1 MSKFLLVITLVFITT
16 FVYAADEPEI
26 SPAII
31 QLEIRAAESDA
42 ERIRQEI
49 RANQLELQNM
59 QLRFPALQE
68 SVMQLS
74 DELKTVQAQ
83 IKDLKKQLLP
93 AAKGVVEWNALYVDP
108 IALGHTKPES
118 MRGMRM

>member
-93 AAKGVVEWNALYVDP
+93 AAKGVVE
-108 IALGHTKPES
+108 
-118 MRGMRM
+118 